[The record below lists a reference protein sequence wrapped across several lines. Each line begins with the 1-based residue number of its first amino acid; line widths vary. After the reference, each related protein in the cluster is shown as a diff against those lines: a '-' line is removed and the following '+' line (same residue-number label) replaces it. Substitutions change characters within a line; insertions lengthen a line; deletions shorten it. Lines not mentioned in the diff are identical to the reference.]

1 MIELRGRSSI
11 GEMEE
16 LLERIV
22 SSPSDADMLVSNS
35 LKGRTFA
42 ATAAYMQL
50 LVTWARSCPEGRLR
64 VHVREDA
71 DGDRAR
77 TTLGRALKSDH
88 LMLAASLAGDVR
100 ARRGEREL
108 GGIAAPILEDRFL
121 AMNSVGALLEKGD
134 KAFAMCLDDSPIP
147 FPKVLYRDPPT
158 RPQRGRGAELLG
170 LGGFQNLAGG
180 IQDKFNEGIGG
191 GASFAGSGS
200 LSTAIFEL
208 FKNTDEWARSD
219 QHDLPYPRS
228 SSVRGIRVERR
239 NVDAEMEEAEDQP
252 ALRDFFAHES
262 LRSPDGRRRL
272 VELTVFDSG
281 PGVPSRRLLAR
292 HPEGA
297 KADVGEEFLA
307 LRDCL
312 RKHVTT
318 SKKDPRG
325 TGLHRVLQD
334 LTDLNAFLWLRSG
347 RLSLYRDFLAM
358 PYRPEDGSRDEP
370 FLLDWRA
377 GLGGITELAPAAGS
391 FFTALL
397 PIAHDPRQTSF

>member
-1 MIELRGRSSI
+1 
-11 GEMEE
+11 MEE

-22 SSPSDADMLVSNS
+22 SSPRDADFLVPNS

-50 LVTWARSCPEGRLR
+50 LVTWARSCPDGRLR
-64 VHVREDA
+64 VHVQEDA
-71 DGDRAR
+71 DEDRAR
-77 TTLGRALKSDH
+77 ATLGNALKSDH
-88 LMLAASLAGDVR
+88 LMLAAALARDVR

-108 GGIAAPILEDRFL
+108 GGIAAPILEDRFS
-121 AMNSVGALLEKGD
+121 AMDSVGALLEKGN
-134 KAFAMCLDDSPIP
+134 KVFALCLDDSPVP
-147 FPKVLYRDPPT
+147 FPKVLYRDPP

-200 LSTAIFEL
+200 LSTALFEL

-219 QHDLPYPRS
+219 AHNLPYPRS

-239 NVDAEMEEAEDQP
+239 NVDSEMEEAEDQP

-262 LRSPDGRRRL
+262 LRSHDGRRRV

-281 PGVPSRRLLAR
+281 PGVPSRRLLAT

-297 KADVGEEFLA
+297 KIDVGHEFSA

-347 RLSLYRDFLAM
+347 RLSLYRDFVAM
-358 PYRPEDGSRDEP
+358 PYRPEDESRDEP

-377 GLGGITELAPAAGS
+377 GLGGITPLAPATGS

>member
-1 MIELRGRSSI
+1 
-11 GEMEE
+11 MEE
-16 LLERIV
+16 LLQRIV
-22 SSPSDADMLVSNS
+22 SSPRDADVLVSNS
-35 LKGRTFA
+35 LKERTFA

-50 LVTWARSCPEGRLR
+50 LVTWARSCPDGRLR
-64 VHVREDA
+64 VHVQEDA
-71 DGDRAR
+71 DEDRAR
-77 TTLGRALKSDH
+77 ATLGNALKSDH
-88 LMLAASLAGDVR
+88 LMLAAALARDVR

-108 GGIAAPILEDRFL
+108 GGIAAPILEDRFS
-121 AMNSVGALLEKGD
+121 AMDSVGALLEKGN
-134 KAFAMCLDDSPIP
+134 KVFAMCLDDSPVP
-147 FPKVLYRDPPT
+147 FPKVLYRDPP
-158 RPQRGRGAELLG
+158 RPQRGRGAELLS

-200 LSTAIFEL
+200 LSTALFEL

-219 QHDLPYPRS
+219 AHNLPYPRN
-228 SSVRGIRVERR
+228 SSVRGIRIERR
-239 NVDAEMEEAEDQP
+239 NVDSEMEEAEDQP

-262 LRSPDGRRRL
+262 LRSHDGRRRV

-281 PGVPSRRLLAR
+281 PGVPSRRLLAT

-297 KADVGEEFLA
+297 EVDVGHEFSA

-347 RLSLYRDFLAM
+347 RLSLYRDFVAM
-358 PYRPEDGSRDEP
+358 PYRQEDESRDEP

-377 GLGGITELAPAAGS
+377 GLGGITPLAPATGS